1 MNNIN
6 EFNRLIECYETI
18 QLDEINSVWLFRG
31 RSSAFYLTGFG
42 TCETCS
48 LCQAVND
55 DLNEVPYCNM
65 CVYSLSVGCSHDEMS
80 ETYFGIKLAQTPEEL
95 LQAYRNRAKA
105 MREFLNNKLE
115 ENETK

>member
-18 QLDEINSVWLFRG
+18 QLDEINSVWLSLG

-48 LCQAVND
+48 LCKAVNYD
-55 DLNEVPYCNM
+55 IYQFPYCNR
-65 CVYSLSVGCSHDEMS
+65 CVYSQSVGCSHDEMA
-80 ETYFGIKLAQTPEEL
+80 ETYFGIKLAQTPDEL
-95 LQAYRNRAKA
+95 LTAYRNRAKA
-105 MREFLNNKLE
+105 MKEFLTNKIQK
-115 ENETK
+115 NETD